1 MARTVIIHLL
11 NQDPIVADMEMLPN
25 ENSAF
30 VTFTNPRLRDEKN
43 VGWATPGARSFI
55 FPWSRINFI
64 EVMTSKEEESNVIK
78 PFRD

>member
-11 NQDPIVADMEMLPN
+11 NEDPIVADMEMLPN

-30 VTFTNPRLRDEKN
+30 VSFTNPRKRDDKS
-43 VGWATPGARSFI
+43 VGWVTPGARSFI
-55 FPWSRINFI
+55 FPWARINFI
-64 EVMTSKEEESNVIK
+64 EVMTSKEEESSVIK

>member
-25 ENSAF
+25 EDAAF
-30 VTFTNPRLRDEKN
+30 ITFSNPRMRDDKN

-64 EVMTSKEEESNVIK
+64 EVMTSKEEESSVIK

>member
-30 VTFTNPRLRDEKN
+30 VTFTNPRLRDDKN
-43 VGWATPGARSFI
+43 VAWATPGARSFI

-64 EVMTSKEEESNVIK
+64 EVMTSREEESSVVK

>member
-11 NQDPIVADMEMLPN
+11 NQDPVVADIEGLPH

-30 VTFTNPRLRDEKN
+30 IMFTNPRLRDEKN
-43 VGWATPGARSFI
+43 VGWATPGARAFI
-55 FPWSRINFI
+55 FPWSRVNFI
-64 EVMTSKEEESNVIK
+64 EVMTSEEEERSVIK